1 MVFHSVCVQPGRM
14 GRGYTQWQPLCHLRQ
29 VRHCTRYTHQCTPGS
44 VVFILANEDTP
55 DVSSVWICRKKALL
69 FNNIVA
75 LVAAVLMVFSPMA
88 KSFEMILLGRFLY
101 GYNAG
106 MCLFCLVCVYFIV
119 RMSGQ
124 PVVLVFEPSLVPFYL
139 ASPSSVTLSYSRCLS
154 LLSLS
159 RSFSLS
165 GLGWNIH
172 LMYLGESSPK
182 KLRGF
187 LTITITIFNNLGKV
201 MGQIVGIKSVPSML

>member
-1 MVFHSVCVQPGRM
+1 MYQHDHLVFHRVCVQPGRM

-139 ASPSSVTLSYSRCLS
+139 ASPSSVTLSFSLTLVVSLSFLS
-154 LLSLS
+154 LALFLSQAW
-159 RSFSLS
+159 
-165 GLGWNIH
+165 GGT
-172 LMYLGESSPK
+172 Y
-182 KLRGF
+182 
-187 LTITITIFNNLGKV
+187 T
-201 MGQIVGIKSVPSML
+201 